1 MKKSIL
7 FAALSA
13 LLCSCASGTF
23 ETRKTFDENAE
34 IFQNPGQG
42 WLRFGNSLKGSQN
55 SVNFGAGYERYTWAR
70 LNPEEGVYD
79 WKPIDRALENFS
91 REGLPFYFRIMC
103 VNTSGYPPFYQTPKW
118 VFDKGAK
125 YTVHEMQ
132 KEPDKNKKYPDGKVK
147 IAVPE
152 FGDPV
157 FIREHEKF
165 IKALAA
171 RYDGDP
177 RIGGLDLGSYGN
189 WGEWHC
195 TSLGLKKPDV
205 RPHSPEI
212 RRKYADMYL
221 QNFKKTPLIFM
232 TDDHETLEYALGKG
246 EKPRV
251 GIRRDGVGS
260 PSHFK
265 RWIGRWPYE
274 NIRNMGDIWK
284 DMPAI
289 FEFFGSVEMMRGR
302 GWDIPYSLGWV
313 LENHACLVNEGPLAP
328 RQIAEGS
335 GEEKLLRDIDL
346 FAGAR
351 LVPQSAEVSYAGG
364 KLKIRICGENKG
376 ASKIYLP
383 YRFVYVLR
391 GDSGDAAEMLSA
403 RDPRE
408 ILPGKFEFCDE
419 FEVPLERGKEYSLSL
434 RVRHSAGVLKD
445 FRFAAKNLNPDGSLG
460 LGKILIK

>member
-1 MKKSIL
+1 MKTII
-7 FAALSA
+7 SA
-13 LLCSCASGTF
+13 LAICAVLCGCKTEYEKNF
-23 ETRKTFDENAE
+23 TREHGVVA
-34 IFQNPGQG
+34 NPGQG
-42 WLRFGNSLKGSQN
+42 WMSIYSKENPKLPYGSRYVRFHWRDL
-55 SVNFGAGYERYTWAR
+55 E
-70 LNPEEGVYD
+70 PEEGKYN
-79 WKPIDRALENFS
+79 WEPIERQMERAAKMGVPFS
-91 REGLPFYFRIMC
+91 FRVMC
-103 VNTSGYPPFYQTPKW
+103 ASSHSSTPYAAPEW
-118 VFDKGAK
+118 VFEKKGAK
-125 YTVHEMQ
+125 FAKFMNR
-132 KEPDKNKKYPDGKVK
+132 PG
-147 IAVPE
+147 
-152 FGDPV
+152 GDSATGDTKFARVTPIFDDPI
-157 FIREHEKF
+157 FIKCHARF
-165 IKALAA
+165 IKALAEK
-171 RYDGDP
+171 YDGDP
-177 RIGGLDLGSYGN
+177 RISTIDIGSYGN

-351 LVPQSAEVSYAGG
+351 LVPQSAEVSYADG
-364 KLKIRICGENKG
+364 KLKIRIAGENKG

-391 GDSGDAAEMLSA
+391 GDSGDAAEMVSA

-434 RVRHSAGVLKD
+434 RVRHAAGVLKD